1 MTDSE
6 NKNKISANK
15 GISEKYALVAVDV
28 KGIGRNTYTYNIP
41 EELQSKLKTGSPVI
55 VPFGY
60 QNAVNGFVVGF
71 TDKRADNYN
80 LKDIIDV
87 SDENFSFTH
96 EYMQLLIWA
105 AKYYICDL
113 NSVIQ
118 SFMPSKIFG
127 KYRTK
132 VIKLKDDDN
141 TDLSEK
147 EKLFLSLLETDTPVH
162 SVSLRK
168 KLNCSKPEY
177 LKLIS
182 KLKYKGLIETVSL
195 PDENKLK
202 VKTQKYIKL
211 LKRPENN
218 KRFEELADILSENND
233 VPLSEF
239 LKTAKTTVK
248 TLEKMENENLVSV
261 YDKEV
266 FRNPLKIYE
275 NITKKEPSVLSDEQ
289 QKVFDFIS
297 KKIDEK
303 STEPVLIHGI
313 TASGKTEV
321 YFALMDKVLK
331 TGKNILFLAPEIA
344 IASMLTKKTVQRY
357 GTENVAI
364 WHSGISDAEK
374 NDIRELIK
382 RGKIR
387 ILIGARSAV
396 FAPLNNIGLIIV
408 DEEHESSYKQVSPQ
422 PYYNAVEVAEK
433 LAVINDAAIVKGS
446 ATPDICSYYK
456 AFQSGNLTE
465 LLSRYNDSP
474 LPPVKIIDMKDEYSE
489 KGQKKF
495 STYLKSKINENLE
508 NKKQTILLINRLGYA
523 TKIQCPNCGEIL
535 KCPKCGIPL
544 IYHKSQKIFKCNWCD
559 YQTNENTNCPN
570 CGNTMNY
577 YGLGVEKTEEIAAKL
592 FPKAKIARL
601 DSEILKGKYSHAN
614 ILEQFENGQIDI
626 LIGTQMTAKGLDNP
640 NVTLVGVINSDSSF
654 VFPDF
659 RSSERG
665 FQLLT
670 QVAGRAG
677 RGENTGEVVFQT
689 YNPDFSVITFAKEQN
704 YKKFYEEEIKLRKE
718 FGYPPFSEVIRIIT
732 KGKNYERTKKAGEEI
747 SAALEEF
754 ITKNDLTEKLFSS
767 SSSPCA
773 FEKIDDFFRFEI
785 LIKNFADKTGHLAI
799 SKFYRKIKTPS
810 DIQTRI
816 FVSPLD
822 LL

>member
-1 MTDSE
+1 MTDSD
-6 NKNKISANK
+6 KNEISAIK
-15 GISEKYALVAVDV
+15 GISDKYALVAVDV

-41 EELQSKLKTGSPVI
+41 DELYGKIKTGSPVI
-55 VPFGY
+55 VPFGH
-60 QNAVNGFVVGF
+60 QDAVNGFVVGF
-71 TDKRADNYN
+71 TDKISDRYK
-80 LKDIIDV
+80 LKDIIDI
-87 SDENFSFTH
+87 SDESFSFSP
-96 EYMQLLIWA
+96 EYMQLLIWT

-127 KYRTK
+127 KYKTK
-132 VIKLKDDDN
+132 VIKLKDADN
-141 TDLSEK
+141 SDLSE
-147 EKLFLSLLETDTPVH
+147 EETELLSLTETNIPVL
-162 SVSLRK
+162 SGSLRK
-168 KLNCSKPEY
+168 KLNLSKPEY

-182 KLKYKGLIETVSL
+182 KLKYKGLIKTVNL
-195 PDENKLK
+195 PDDNKIK
-202 VKTQKYIKL
+202 IKTQKYIKL
-211 LKRPENN
+211 LKKPENN
-218 KRFEELADILSENND
+218 KRFEELANILSENND
-233 VPLSEF
+233 IPLSGF
-239 LKTAKTTVK
+239 LKNAKTTLK
-248 TLEKMENENLVSV
+248 TLEKMENENIVSI
-261 YDKEV
+261 YEKEI

-275 NITKKEPSVLSDEQ
+275 NLSKKQPSVLSDEQ

-321 YFALMDKVLK
+321 YFALIDKVLNA
-331 TGKNILFLAPEIA
+331 GKNVLFLAPEIA

-357 GTENVAI
+357 GTDIVAI
-364 WHSGISDAEK
+364 WHSGISDREK

-387 ILIGARSAV
+387 IIIGARSAV
-396 FAPLNNIGLIIV
+396 FAPLNNIGLIIA
-408 DEEHESSYKQVSPQ
+408 DEEHESSYKQTSPQ

-433 LAVINDAAIVKGS
+433 LAVINGAAIVKGS

-456 AFQSGNLTE
+456 ALKTGNLTE

-474 LPPVKIIDMKDEYSE
+474 LPPVKIIDMKDEFSE

-508 NKKQTILLINRLGYA
+508 SKKQTILLINRLGYA

-592 FPKAKIARL
+592 FPDAKIARL
-601 DSEILKGKYSHAN
+601 DSEILKGKYSHAKV
-614 ILEQFENGQIDI
+614 LERFDKGEIDI

-677 RGENTGEVVFQT
+677 RGDNLGEVVFQT
-689 YNPDFSVITFAKEQN
+689 FNPDYSVITFAKEQN

-718 FGYPPFSEVIRIIT
+718 FGYPPFSQVIRVIIR
-732 KGKNYERTKKAGEEI
+732 GKDIERTQKAAEEI
-747 SAALEEF
+747 SVALKEF
-754 ITKNDLTEKLFSS
+754 TENNNLKEKLISS
-767 SSSPCA
+767 CSSPCA

-799 SKFYRKIKTPS
+799 SKFYKKIKTPS